1 MNSQAFIWNRV
12 RPCIRYGIDALLIGC
27 AALLLSVVCLTSFAD
42 AAGPDDGPREQYI
55 PLLCVLMEEA
65 PTGKVTYSGKVI
77 YVMVLFTTR
86 DDAGGLDV
94 HFTVGPGRFSMMTQT
109 AAKQAIENTARALGL
124 SSDSWSVG
132 LGALEPGL
140 IIDGPSLS
148 AMVGLAVAAMAKGES
163 IPRNR
168 VITGTITSDG
178 HIGPVG
184 GVGLK
189 VLAARQ
195 VGLQMVLVPST
206 DYGKRRTP
214 DVTGV
219 FKVGSVRQAYE
230 ALTASHRSMVGVRKG
245 LTTQQRLLA
254 DEHSNNHSNPS

>member
-1 MNSQAFIWNRV
+1 MNSQAISWNRV
-12 RPCIRYGIDALLIGC
+12 RPCVRCGIDALLLGC
-27 AALLLSVVCLTSFAD
+27 AALLLSVVCLTSVAD

-77 YVMVLFTTR
+77 YVMVVFTTR
-86 DDAGGLDV
+86 DDADGLEV
-94 HFTVGPGRFSMMTQT
+94 HFTVGPGRFSRMTQT
-109 AAKQAIENTARALGL
+109 ATKQAIMNTARALGL

-195 VGLQMVLVPST
+195 AGLQMVLVPSV
-206 DYGKRRTP
+206 DNRKERAP
-214 DVTGV
+214 DVTQV
-219 FKVGSVRQAYE
+219 FTVASVRQAYE
-230 ALTASHRSMVGVRKG
+230 ALTAPSVLWAGVRKG
-245 LTTQQRLLA
+245 LAMQPILLA
-254 DEHSNNHSNPS
+254 NNYPTQ

>member
-1 MNSQAFIWNRV
+1 MNSRAISWSRV
-12 RPCIRYGIDALLIGC
+12 RRCSRYGIDSVSIAC
-27 AALLLSVVCLTSFAD
+27 VVLLLGVLCLAGVANAS
-42 AAGPDDGPREQYI
+42 GPDADPREQYI

-77 YVMVLFTTR
+77 YVMVVFTTR
-86 DDAGGLDV
+86 KDAEGLEV

-109 AAKQAIENTARALGL
+109 AAKQAIVNTARALGL

-195 VGLQMVLVPST
+195 AGLQMVLVPSV
-206 DYGKRRTP
+206 DNSKERAP
-214 DVTGV
+214 DATQV
-219 FKVGSVRQAYE
+219 FTVGSVRQAYE
-230 ALTASHRSMVGVRKG
+230 ALTAPGVLWSGVRKG
-245 LTTQQRLLA
+245 LAMQPVLLA
-254 DEHSNNHSNPS
+254 NNHPAQ

>member
-1 MNSQAFIWNRV
+1 MNSQATIWNRV
-12 RPCIRYGIDALLIGC
+12 RPCVRYTVDALLIGC
-27 AALLLSVVCLTSFAD
+27 AALLLSVLCLTGFSD
-42 AAGPDDGPREQYI
+42 AAGLDDGPREQYI
-55 PLLCVLMEEA
+55 PLLCVLMEET
-65 PTGKVTYSGKVI
+65 PTGKVIHSGKVI
-77 YVMVLFTTR
+77 YIMVLFTTR
-86 DDAGGLDV
+86 DDADGLDV
-94 HFTVGPGRFSMMTQT
+94 HFTVGPGRFSVVTQT
-109 AAKQAIENTARALGL
+109 AAKQAIASTARALGL

-163 IPRNR
+163 IPRDR

-184 GVGLK
+184 GVALK

-195 VGLQMVLVPST
+195 AGLQMVLVPST

-214 DVTGV
+214 AVTRV

-230 ALTASHRSMVGVRKG
+230 ALTASHRSIVGVRKG

-254 DEHSNNHSNPS
+254 DDHSNNHSNPS

>member
-1 MNSQAFIWNRV
+1 MNSWVISWSRV
-12 RPCIRYGIDALLIGC
+12 RPCFLYGIDALFMGC
-27 AALLLSVVCLTSFAD
+27 AALLLSVLCLTSFAN
-42 AAGPDDGPREQYI
+42 AAGPDDGPREQYV

-77 YVMVLFTTR
+77 YVMVVFATR
-86 DDAGGLDV
+86 NDAEGLDV

-109 AAKQAIENTARALGL
+109 AAKQAIANTARALGL

-195 VGLQMVLVPST
+195 ASLQMVLVLSV
-206 DYGKRRTP
+206 DNGKERAP
-214 DVTGV
+214 DATQV
-219 FKVGSVRQAYE
+219 FTVGSVRQAYE
-230 ALTASHRSMVGVRKG
+230 ALTAPSGLWSGGRKG
-245 LTTQQRLLA
+245 LAMQPILLA
-254 DEHSNNHSNPS
+254 NNHPTQ

>member
-1 MNSQAFIWNRV
+1 MNSRAISWSRV
-12 RPCIRYGIDALLIGC
+12 RRCFRYGIDSVSIGC
-27 AALLLSVVCLTSFAD
+27 AVLLLSVWCLAGGANAS
-42 AAGPDDGPREQYI
+42 GPDADPREQYF

-77 YVMVLFTTR
+77 YVMVVFTTR
-86 DDAGGLDV
+86 KDAEGLDV

-109 AAKQAIENTARALGL
+109 AAKQAIVNTARTLGL

-168 VITGTITSDG
+168 AITGTITSDG

-184 GVGLK
+184 GVG
-189 VLAARQ
+189 
-195 VGLQMVLVPST
+195 
-206 DYGKRRTP
+206 
-214 DVTGV
+214 
-219 FKVGSVRQAYE
+219 
-230 ALTASHRSMVGVRKG
+230 
-245 LTTQQRLLA
+245 
-254 DEHSNNHSNPS
+254 

>member
-1 MNSQAFIWNRV
+1 MNSQASIWSRV
-12 RPCIRYGIDALLIGC
+12 RRCSHYGIDSVSIGC

-55 PLLCVLMEEA
+55 PLLCVLMEET
-65 PTGKVTYSGKVI
+65 PTGKVIHSGKVI

-86 DDAGGLDV
+86 DDADGLDV

-109 AAKQAIENTARALGL
+109 AAKQAIASTARALGL

-195 VGLQMVLVPST
+195 AGLQMVLVPST

-230 ALTASHRSMVGVRKG
+230 ALTASHRSMAGIRKG
-245 LTTQQRLLA
+245 MTTQQRLLA
-254 DEHSNNHSNPS
+254 DDYSHKNSNPS

>member
-1 MNSQAFIWNRV
+1 MNSQAISWSQV
-12 RPCIRYGIDALLIGC
+12 RQGFRYGIDSVSMGC
-27 AALLLSVVCLTSFAD
+27 AALLLSVLCLTGSAE
-42 AAGPDDGPREQYI
+42 AVGPDADPREQYI

-65 PTGKVTYSGKVI
+65 STGKVTYSGKVI
-77 YVMVLFTTR
+77 YVMVVFTTR
-86 DDAGGLDV
+86 NDADGLDV
-94 HFTVGPGRFSMMTQT
+94 HFTVGPGRFSMVTQT
-109 AAKQAIENTARALGL
+109 AAKQAIMNTARALGL

-140 IIDGPSLS
+140 IINGPSLS

-195 VGLQMVLVPST
+195 AGLQMVLVPST
-206 DYGKRRTP
+206 DYGKGRTP
-214 DVTGV
+214 DFTQV
-219 FKVGSVRQAYE
+219 FKVGSVRQAYD
-230 ALTASHRSMVGVRKG
+230 ALTASQRSTVGR
-245 LTTQQRLLA
+245 
-254 DEHSNNHSNPS
+254 S

>member
-1 MNSQAFIWNRV
+1 MNSRAISWSRV
-12 RPCIRYGIDALLIGC
+12 RRCSRYGIDSVSIGC
-27 AALLLSVVCLTSFAD
+27 VVLLLGVLCLAGVANAS
-42 AAGPDDGPREQYI
+42 GPDADPREQYF
-55 PLLCVLMEEA
+55 PLLCVLMEET

-77 YVMVLFTTR
+77 YVMVVFTTR
-86 DDAGGLDV
+86 KDAEGLEV

-109 AAKQAIENTARALGL
+109 AAKQAIASTARALGL

-178 HIGPVG
+178 HIGAVG

-195 VGLQMVLVPST
+195 AGLQMVLVPPGDNS
-206 DYGKRRTP
+206 RERAP
-214 DVTGV
+214 DATQV
-219 FKVGSVRQAYE
+219 FTVGSVRQAYE
-230 ALTASHRSMVGVRKG
+230 ALTAPTGLWSGVRKG
-245 LTTQQRLLA
+245 LAMQPVLLA
-254 DEHSNNHSNPS
+254 NNHPAQ

>member
-1 MNSQAFIWNRV
+1 M
-12 RPCIRYGIDALLIGC
+12 
-27 AALLLSVVCLTSFAD
+27 CLTSVAD

-55 PLLCVLMEEA
+55 PLLCVLMEET
-65 PTGKVTYSGKVI
+65 PMGKVIHSGKVI
-77 YVMVLFTTR
+77 YIMVLFTTR
-86 DDAGGLDV
+86 DDADGLDV
-94 HFTVGPGRFSMMTQT
+94 HFTIGPGRFSMMTQT
-109 AAKQAIENTARALGL
+109 AAKQAIASTARALGL

-168 VITGTITSDG
+168 VITGTITSGG

-195 VGLQMVLVPST
+195 AGLQMVLVPSV
-206 DYGKRRTP
+206 DNRKGRAP
-214 DVTGV
+214 DDTQV
-219 FKVGSVRQAYE
+219 FTVSSVRQAYE
-230 ALTASHRSMVGVRKG
+230 ALTAPGVLWSGVRKG
-245 LTTQQRLLA
+245 LAMQPILLA
-254 DEHSNNHSNPS
+254 NNHPTQ

>member
-1 MNSQAFIWNRV
+1 MNSRAISWSRV
-12 RPCIRYGIDALLIGC
+12 RRCARYGIDSLSIGC
-27 AALLLSVVCLTSFAD
+27 AALLLSVLCLTGFAD

-65 PTGKVTYSGKVI
+65 PKGKVTYSGKVI
-77 YVMVLFTTR
+77 YVMVVFTTR
-86 DDAGGLDV
+86 NDAEGLDV

-109 AAKQAIENTARALGL
+109 AAKQAIVNTARALGL

-195 VGLQMVLVPST
+195 AGLQMVLVPSV
-206 DYGKRRTP
+206 DNRKERAP
-214 DVTGV
+214 DNTQV
-219 FKVGSVRQAYE
+219 FTVGSVRQAYE
-230 ALTASHRSMVGVRKG
+230 ALTAPSVLWSGVRKG
-245 LTTQQRLLA
+245 LAAQPILLA
-254 DEHSNNHSNPS
+254 NNQPTQ

>member
-1 MNSQAFIWNRV
+1 MNSQATIWNRV
-12 RPCIRYGIDALLIGC
+12 RPCVRYGIDALLIGC
-27 AALLLSVVCLTSFAD
+27 AALLLSVLCLTGFAD
-42 AAGPDDGPREQYI
+42 AAGLDDGPREEYV
-55 PLLCVLMEEA
+55 PVLCVTMEEA
-65 PTGKVTYSGKVI
+65 PTGKVIRGKVI
-77 YVMVLFTTR
+77 YIMVLFTTR
-86 DDAGGLDV
+86 DDAEGLDV
-94 HFTVGPGRFSMMTQT
+94 HFTVGSGRFTPMTQT
-109 AAKQAIENTARALGL
+109 AAKEAIATTARALGL

-148 AMVGLAVAAMAKGES
+148 AMVGLAVAAMAKGEL

-195 VGLQMVLVPST
+195 AGLQMVLVPSV
-206 DYGKRRTP
+206 DKRKVRAP
-214 DVTGV
+214 DDTQV
-219 FKVGSVRQAYE
+219 FTVSSVRQAYE
-230 ALTASHRSMVGVRKG
+230 ALTAPSVLWSGVRKG
-245 LTTQQRLLA
+245 LAMQPILLA
-254 DEHSNNHSNPS
+254 NNHPAQ

>member
-1 MNSQAFIWNRV
+1 MNSRAISWSRV
-12 RPCIRYGIDALLIGC
+12 RRCSRYGIDSLSIGC
-27 AALLLSVVCLTSFAD
+27 AALLLSVLCLTGVAD
-42 AAGPDDGPREQYI
+42 AAGLDDGPREQYI

-77 YVMVLFTTR
+77 YVMVVFATR
-86 DDAGGLDV
+86 NDAEGLDV

-109 AAKQAIENTARALGL
+109 AAKQAIVNTARALGL

-148 AMVGLAVAAMAKGES
+148 AMVGLAVSAMAKGES

-195 VGLQMVLVPST
+195 AGLQMVLVPSV
-206 DYGKRRTP
+206 DNRKERAP
-214 DVTGV
+214 DVTQV
-219 FKVGSVRQAYE
+219 FTVGSVRQAYE
-230 ALTASHRSMVGVRKG
+230 ALTAPGVLWSGVRKG
-245 LTTQQRLLA
+245 PAMQPILLA
-254 DEHSNNHSNPS
+254 NNHLTQ

>member
-1 MNSQAFIWNRV
+1 M
-12 RPCIRYGIDALLIGC
+12 
-27 AALLLSVVCLTSFAD
+27 ALLLSVVCLTGFAD
-42 AAGPDDGPREQYI
+42 AAGPDADPREQYI
-55 PLLCVLMEEA
+55 PLLCVLMEET

-77 YVMVLFTTR
+77 YLMVVFATR
-86 DDAGGLDV
+86 NDADGLEV
-94 HFTVGPGRFSMMTQT
+94 HFTVGPGRFSTITQT
-109 AAKQAIENTARALGL
+109 ATKQAIVNTARALGL

-148 AMVGLAVAAMAKGES
+148 AMVGLSVAAMAKGES

-184 GVGLK
+184 EVGLK

-195 VGLQMVLVPST
+195 AGLQMVLVPSVENRK
-206 DYGKRRTP
+206 GRAP
-214 DVTGV
+214 DVTQV
-219 FKVGSVRQAYE
+219 FTVASVRQAYE
-230 ALTASHRSMVGVRKG
+230 ALTAPSVLWSGVRKG
-245 LTTQQRLLA
+245 LAIQPILLA
-254 DEHSNNHSNPS
+254 NNHLTQ

>member
-1 MNSQAFIWNRV
+1 MNSQTISWSRV
-12 RPCIRYGIDALLIGC
+12 RRCFRYGIDSVSIGC
-27 AALLLSVVCLTSFAD
+27 AALLLSVLCLTGFAD

-77 YVMVLFTTR
+77 YVMVVFTTR
-86 DDAGGLDV
+86 NDAEGLEV
-94 HFTVGPGRFSMMTQT
+94 HFTVGPGRFSMVTQT
-109 AAKQAIENTARALGL
+109 AAKQAIANTARVLGL

-132 LGALEPGL
+132 LGALESGL

-189 VLAARQ
+189 VSAARQ
-195 VGLQMVLVPST
+195 AGLQMVLVPSV
-206 DYGKRRTP
+206 DNKKERAP
-214 DVTGV
+214 DVTQV
-219 FKVGSVRQAYE
+219 FTVGSVRQAYE
-230 ALTASHRSMVGVRKG
+230 ALTAPSVLWAGVRKG
-245 LTTQQRLLA
+245 LAMQPILLA
-254 DEHSNNHSNPS
+254 HNHPTQ

>member
-1 MNSQAFIWNRV
+1 
-12 RPCIRYGIDALLIGC
+12 
-27 AALLLSVVCLTSFAD
+27 
-42 AAGPDDGPREQYI
+42 
-55 PLLCVLMEEA
+55 
-65 PTGKVTYSGKVI
+65 
-77 YVMVLFTTR
+77 
-86 DDAGGLDV
+86 
-94 HFTVGPGRFSMMTQT
+94 MTQT
-109 AAKQAIENTARALGL
+109 AAKEAIATTARALGL

-195 VGLQMVLVPST
+195 AGLQMVLVPSV
-206 DYGKRRTP
+206 DKRKVRAP
-214 DVTGV
+214 DDTQV
-219 FKVGSVRQAYE
+219 FTVSSVRQAYE
-230 ALTASHRSMVGVRKG
+230 ALTAPSALWSGVRKG
-245 LTTQQRLLA
+245 LAMQPILLA
-254 DEHSNNHSNPS
+254 NNHPAQ

>member
-1 MNSQAFIWNRV
+1 MNSRAISWSRV
-12 RPCIRYGIDALLIGC
+12 RQWFRYGIDGVSIGC
-27 AALLLSVVCLTSFAD
+27 VVLLLSVVCLTGFTD
-42 AAGPDDGPREQYI
+42 AAGPDADPREQYI

-77 YVMVLFTTR
+77 YVMVVFATR
-86 DDAGGLDV
+86 NDADGLDV

-109 AAKQAIENTARALGL
+109 ATKQAIMNTARALGL

-148 AMVGLAVAAMAKGES
+148 AMVGLAVAAMAKGDS

-189 VLAARQ
+189 VSAARQ
-195 VGLQMVLVPST
+195 AGLQMVLVPSV
-206 DYGKRRTP
+206 DNRKARAP
-214 DVTGV
+214 EVTQV
-219 FKVGSVRQAYE
+219 FTVSSVRQAYE
-230 ALTASHRSMVGVRKG
+230 ALTAPSILWSGVRKG
-245 LTTQQRLLA
+245 PATQPILLA
-254 DEHSNNHSNPS
+254 ANHPAQ

>member
-1 MNSQAFIWNRV
+1 MNSRAISWSRV
-12 RPCIRYGIDALLIGC
+12 RRCFRYGIDSISIGC
-27 AALLLSVVCLTSFAD
+27 AVLLLSVWCLAGGANAS
-42 AAGPDDGPREQYI
+42 GPDADPREQYF

-77 YVMVLFTTR
+77 YVMVVFTTR
-86 DDAGGLDV
+86 KDAEGLEV

-109 AAKQAIENTARALGL
+109 AAKQAIVNTARALGL

-195 VGLQMVLVPST
+195 AGLQMVLVPSADNRRERAT
-206 DYGKRRTP
+206 DITQ
-214 DVTGV
+214 V
-219 FKVGSVRQAYE
+219 FTVSSVRQAYE
-230 ALTASHRSMVGVRKG
+230 ALTASSVLWAGVRKG
-245 LTTQQRLLA
+245 PAMQPILLA
-254 DEHSNNHSNPS
+254 HNHPTQ

>member
-1 MNSQAFIWNRV
+1 MNSRAISWSRV
-12 RPCIRYGIDALLIGC
+12 RQGFRDGIDSLSIGC
-27 AALLLSVVCLTSFAD
+27 AALLLSAVCLTGVAD
-42 AAGPDDGPREQYI
+42 AAGLDDGPREQYI

-77 YVMVLFTTR
+77 YVMVVFTTR
-86 DDAGGLDV
+86 NDAEGLDV

-109 AAKQAIENTARALGL
+109 AAKQAIVNTARALGL

-168 VITGTITSDG
+168 VITGTVTSDG

-195 VGLQMVLVPST
+195 AGLQMVLVPSV
-206 DYGKRRTP
+206 DNRKERAP
-214 DVTGV
+214 DVTQV
-219 FKVGSVRQAYE
+219 FTVGSVRQAYE
-230 ALTASHRSMVGVRKG
+230 ALTAPGVLWSGVRKG
-245 LTTQQRLLA
+245 LAMQPILLA
-254 DEHSNNHSNPS
+254 NNYSNQ

>member
-1 MNSQAFIWNRV
+1 MNNQATIWK
-12 RPCIRYGIDALLIGC
+12 PIHQFSHCGIDSVLMGC
-27 AALLLSVVCLTSFAD
+27 AALLLSVLCLTGVAD
-42 AAGPDDGPREQYI
+42 AAGVTDGPREQYI
-55 PLLCVLMEEA
+55 PVLCVTMEGT
-65 PTGKVTYSGKVI
+65 PSGKVI
-77 YVMVLFTTR
+77 YIMVLFATR
-86 DDAGGLDV
+86 DDAEGLDV

-109 AAKQAIENTARALGL
+109 AAKQAIANTARALGL

-184 GVGLK
+184 GVALK

-195 VGLQMVLVPST
+195 AGLQMVLVPST
-206 DYGKRRTP
+206 GYGKGKTP
-214 DVTGV
+214 AFTQV
-219 FKVGSVRQAYE
+219 FKVSSVRQAYE
-230 ALTASHRSMVGVRKG
+230 ALTASQSSMVG
-245 LTTQQRLLA
+245 
-254 DEHSNNHSNPS
+254 SS